1 MNEVALTLGL
11 SLVNL
16 LSAGCMLWTK
26 GSEKAT
32 KLQSL
37 QLWAYKVFLLLTV
50 DLVIISGLQLKL
62 ASEDIETAIEV
73 VIALSWTVPPIYEV

>member
-1 MNEVALTLGL
+1 MALTLGL

-37 QLWAYKVFLLLTV
+37 RLWTCRIFLLLTV
-50 DLVIISGLQLKL
+50 DLVIVSGLQLTL
-62 ASEDIETAIEV
+62 ASEDVETAIEV
-73 VIALSWTVPPIYEV
+73 VTALSWTVPPI